1 MTLSQVTMQ
10 VADIICKRAEIGKN
24 YGIILVPEG
33 LIEFIPEMSL
43 LIKEINELLS
53 KPFDGDIRKYV
64 ARHLSF
70 TSQALFNFLPVSI
83 SN

>member
-1 MTLSQVTMQ
+1 MQ
-10 VADIICKRAEIGKN
+10 VADIICQRAAINKN

-43 LIKEINELLS
+43 LIKEINEILS
-53 KPFDGDIRKYV
+53 KPHEGEIRQYV

-70 TSQALFNFLPVSI
+70 TS
-83 SN
+83 

>member
-10 VADIICKRAEIGKN
+10 VADIICKRAAIGKN

-43 LIKEINELLS
+43 LIREINELLS
-53 KPFDGDIRKYV
+53 KKFEGEIRKYV
-64 ARHLSF
+64 ASHLS
-70 TSQALFNFLPVSI
+70 TPS
-83 SN
+83 

>member
-10 VADIICKRAEIGKN
+10 VADIICKRAAIGKN

-53 KPFDGDIRKYV
+53 KPFDGEIRKYV
-64 ARHLSF
+64 ASHLSF
-70 TSQALFNFLPVSI
+70 TS
-83 SN
+83 

>member
-10 VADIICKRAEIGKN
+10 VADIICKRAAIGKN

-33 LIEFIPEMSL
+33 LIEFIPEMSQ

-53 KPFDGDIRKYV
+53 KNFEGEIRKYV
-64 ARHLSF
+64 SSHLSY